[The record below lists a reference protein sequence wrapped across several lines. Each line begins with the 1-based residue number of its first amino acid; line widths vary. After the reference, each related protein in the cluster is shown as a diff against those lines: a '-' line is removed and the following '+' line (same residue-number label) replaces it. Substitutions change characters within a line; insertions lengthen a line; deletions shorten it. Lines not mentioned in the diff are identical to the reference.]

1 MAWSGRAGVAL
12 AVAAGVLAGGLA
24 GASAVAADSGTGG
37 GPPYERVERLGPGVE
52 YREFS
57 VAASRGTVHGH
68 VLAVDLRESR
78 TRLDLLTPG
87 SVAARQAVSGLADD
101 RQAVGAVNGDFFNI
115 TEDQHPGVAPTGSSV
130 GPEIGSGRDLKA
142 AVPDGQ
148 RFGPAMPPGET
159 THDVLGMGK
168 DRKLRLDRLDLRGS
182 VRTTRGSIPLGG
194 YNQYAL
200 PVGGVGAYTADWG
213 TVSRQR
219 AVCGTDTSRGAGCST
234 DTYEVTVRQGRV
246 AAVAQAPGAG
256 AIPAGST
263 VLLGRDAGADTLR
276 ALRVGD
282 RAEVDSRLTP
292 TLSRVPYVFAVGGF
306 PVLRGG
312 QPLAG
317 LDTATAAT
325 RTAAGFDAS
334 GSTLYLLALDGSAES
349 GAGLTIAE
357 LASVMRELGAD
368 SAVNLDGGGSTTL
381 VARDPGAAAVT
392 VRNHPS
398 GGVERPV
405 ANAIGVFSRT

>member
-1 MAWSGRAGVAL
+1 M
-12 AVAAGVLAGGLA
+12 
-24 GASAVAADSGTGG
+24 
-37 GPPYERVERLGPGVE
+37 PYERVERLGPGVE

-87 SVAARQAVSGLADD
+87 AVAARQAVSGLADD

-148 RFGPAMPPGET
+148 RFGPAMPPGDT
-159 THDVLGMGK
+159 TRDVLGMGK
-168 DRKLRLDRLDLRGS
+168 DRRLRLDRLDLRGS
-182 VRTTRGSIPLGG
+182 VRTPQGSIPLGG

-276 ALRVGD
+276 ALRVGE
-282 RAEVDSRLTP
+282 RVEVDSRLTP
-292 TLSRVPYVFAVGGF
+292 TLSREPYVFAVGGF

-317 LDTATAAT
+317 LDDTTAAT

-381 VARDPGAAAVT
+381 VARDPGAVAVT

-398 GGVERPV
+398 GGAERPV

>member
-24 GASAVAADSGTGG
+24 GASAVAADSGAGG
-37 GPPYERVERLGPGVE
+37 GLPYERVERLGPGVE

-57 VAASRGTVHGH
+57 VTASRGTVHGH

-87 SVAARQAVSGLADD
+87 AVAARQAVSGLADD

-182 VRTTRGSIPLGG
+182 VRTPRGSIPLGG

-317 LDTATAAT
+317 LDTTTAAT

>member
-1 MAWSGRAGVAL
+1 MAL